1 MNTARQGTVLIVVLL
16 IISAISGIVLV
27 LCRGARV
34 EAMVSSNHAAGAQ
47 AAAVQRGAEQYA
59 LAVIVQQAETLFDLD
74 ETYFAEVPVGEAGY
88 FWFVRPDYGDPQL
101 QVYGMVDEGAK
112 LNINTAS
119 AEMLLNL
126 GVPQDLAYSI
136 VDWRDQDSTPGD
148 DGAEDE
154 YYTSLPGTPYNCKN
168 ARFEAL
174 EELLLV
180 RGGRPEVLYG
190 LDAVQNQGYG
200 GFAANARPGASRGLG
215 GSMSSSSSGLG
226 GAALGDQMTARG
238 VLDYLTVYGGTQQ
251 ASGQNQGGQGGQ
263 SQTQLINLNNRD
275 HRQRLRQTMR
285 DLFGASR
292 ANQIMDLL
300 PARDRIRDVF
310 DFYFRTRLTTDEFD
324 QLSPLLTASDQA
336 QAGGKVNI
344 NTAPREVLLAL
355 PGMTEET
362 VTLLTTQRSGAN
374 TNRQSLLWVAEA
386 LGEKAIGLGEMI
398 TVRSTHYGVDIVA
411 ASRDGRA
418 FRRARIVIDASDA
431 ANGPKIIY
439 RRDLTDRGW
448 PLDQQILTDLRQGRG
463 MQMGGVPGLAG
474 RSGRLS
480 SGTIGQ

>member
-1 MNTARQGTVLIVVLL
+1 LIVVLL
-16 IISAISGIVLV
+16 IIAALSGIVLV
-27 LCRGARV
+27 LCRSARV
-34 EAMVSSNHAAGAQ
+34 EAMVSANHAAGAQ

-59 LAVIVQQAETLFDLD
+59 LAMIVQQADSLFDLD

-101 QVYGMVDEGAK
+101 QVYGMIDEASK
-112 LNINTAS
+112 LNINAATAD
-119 AEMLLNL
+119 MLLNL

-136 VDWRDQDSTPGD
+136 VDWRDRDSTPGD

-168 ARFEAL
+168 APFEAL

-190 LDAVQNQGYG
+190 LEAVEAQGYG
-200 GFAANARPGASRGLG
+200 GFASSARPGSSRGLG
-215 GSMSSSSSGLG
+215 GSMTSSSSGLG
-226 GAALGDQMTARG
+226 GSALGDLIAARG
-238 VLDYLTVYGGTQQ
+238 LLDYLTVYGGAQQ
-251 ASGQNQGGQGGQ
+251 QTPEQNQGGQGQQ
-263 SQTQLINLNNRD
+263 SQLINLNNRD
-275 HRQRLRQTMR
+275 HRQRLRQSMR
-285 DLFGASR
+285 DFFGAAR

-300 PARDRIRDVF
+300 PARDRVRDVF
-310 DFYFRTRLTTDEFD
+310 DFYFRTRLTAEEFD
-324 QLSPLLTASDQA
+324 QIAPLVTTSDQA
-336 QAGGKVNI
+336 QEGGKVNI

-362 VTLLTTQRSGAN
+362 VTLLTSQRAGAN
-374 TNRQSLLWVAEA
+374 TNRQSLSWVAEA
-386 LGEKAIGLGEMI
+386 LGEKAIGLGDLI
-398 TVRSTHYGVDIVA
+398 TVRSTYYSVDIVA

-431 ANGPKIIY
+431 TNPRIIY

-448 PLDQQILTDLRQGRG
+448 PLDSQILADLRQGAG
-463 MQMGGVPGLAG
+463 LQAGGVPGLAG
-474 RSGRLS
+474 RSGALS
-480 SGTIGQ
+480 SGPNGQ